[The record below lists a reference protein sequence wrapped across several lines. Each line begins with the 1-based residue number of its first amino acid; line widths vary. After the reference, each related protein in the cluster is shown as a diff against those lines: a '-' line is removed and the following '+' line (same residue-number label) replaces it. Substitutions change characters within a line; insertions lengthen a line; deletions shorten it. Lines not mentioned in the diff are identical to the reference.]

1 MQEYDKFFSA
11 NFDMTKNLN
20 RIETQL
26 TAEDVDNNGHVSEVG
41 YLKVANWAYWEICER
56 VGLLKLYN
64 QYGVSGIVF
73 DTHMKFKKEILKGEH
88 ITVRLR
94 FSVLSDTRK
103 IIRRLDIFNN
113 ENESKFTLTS
123 LYLYAFPGL
132 AISCV
137 FSSSTLKFLKSSKE
151 DPIFS

>member
-20 RIETQL
+20 RIETEL
-26 TAEDVDNNGHVSEVG
+26 TSEDVDNNGHVSEVG

-94 FSVLSDTRK
+94 FSVLSDIRK

-113 ENESKFTLTS
+113 ENELVVEIISNGGFLDLEKRKIVEPPKQVLDIC
-123 LYLYAFPGL
+123 LKYL
-132 AISCV
+132 
-137 FSSSTLKFLKSSKE
+137 K
-151 DPIFS
+151 D